1 MDCVFCAIAAGRLPA
16 HQLYRD
22 EDFIVLLD
30 IFPMRPAHVLI
41 VSRAHAPF
49 LEDLPAAVRDRL
61 LALADKMAAAL
72 RTAGYGR
79 EGINLLINDGPDS
92 NQHVPHLHLHLIPRR
107 RGDLPALLWRLLV
120 RFLPLG
126 RRRLQARLQ
135 SEAEQL
141 RRALGEEN

>member
-72 RTAGYGR
+72 R
-79 EGINLLINDGPDS
+79 
-92 NQHVPHLHLHLIPRR
+92 
-107 RGDLPALLWRLLV
+107 
-120 RFLPLG
+120 
-126 RRRLQARLQ
+126 ARP
-135 SEAEQL
+135 SS
-141 RRALGEEN
+141 RWSM